1 MARSGGLRTFVTR
14 SILLLARKLA
24 DYSMPAE
31 RLGEI
36 ARAAMAG
43 DPGIIIAAAD
53 LGHSLIVLERET
65 TTSGR
70 PTATEYTAN
79 QTRSRRQR
87 DSYRRSLVKETRFS
101 V

>member
-36 ARAAMAG
+36 ARV
-43 DPGIIIAAAD
+43 PSFF
-53 LGHSLIVLERET
+53 SLYAR
-65 TTSGR
+65 
-70 PTATEYTAN
+70 A
-79 QTRSRRQR
+79 
-87 DSYRRSLVKETRFS
+87 
-101 V
+101 